1 MKHLRS
7 LLTVTLLVVL
17 PGLLAGCDSND
28 NGAADDFNIVGTW
41 ALTSLEGAPGPVD
54 ASNSTWTFRSDG
66 TYSWF
71 FLFDPIFDLDGS
83 GNYSLQETT
92 LTVDGVV
99 AQTVIS
105 QSPNGTIPLTLGDN
119 RFSFLDDDGDR
130 WTYVKQE

>member
-1 MKHLRS
+1 MKRLRS
-7 LLTVTLLVVL
+7 LLTVTLLVFL

-28 NGAADDFNIVGTW
+28 SSAAEDFDIVGTW
-41 ALTSLEGAPGPVD
+41 ALTSLEGAPGPVN

-71 FLFDPIFDLDGS
+71 FVFDPFFDLDGS

-92 LTVDGVV
+92 LTVDGAV
-99 AQTVIS
+99 AQTVVS
-105 QSPNGTIPLTLGDN
+105 QSPNGTISLTLGN
-119 RFSFLDDDGDR
+119 NTFSFRDDDGDR